1 MYQIKLILIL
11 ILIIIFIKL
20 YKKQEY
26 FSNPKLHGTFYINV
40 NRHTKRKNLYGKTI

>member
-26 FSNPKLHGTFYINV
+26 FLNNKLQEVFI
-40 NRHTKRKNLYGKTI
+40 LI